1 MFTARCAKPECKNM
15 LVRRRQASP
24 SATSAG
30 TSAPRI
36 KTSRGCCSSPASN
49 GTPALLTPTAATS
62 TYTATQTLMRP
73 NVTGRREIKGRLV
86 DASGAG
92 SHGRGRRL
100 ESWWRPLGAPRTCS
114 RGRGRPRAASIFA
127 GDLEGHQLVGH
138 PKHLAFTLGDVYG
151 PLSLDLLLH

>member
-1 MFTARCAKPECKNM
+1 MFTARCEKPECKNM

-36 KTSRGCCSSPASN
+36 KTSRGCCSTPATN

-100 ESWWRPLGAPRTCS
+100 EPWWGVLQGPPEHALEVGAVPAPPVSSPETLKVTSSSATR
-114 RGRGRPRAASIFA
+114 SI
-127 GDLEGHQLVGH
+127 
-138 PKHLAFTLGDVYG
+138 
-151 PLSLDLLLH
+151 LLHP